1 VVSIW
6 SRVKK
11 YFSLRPEPKAEGADR
26 EAYIAEQELI
36 DTPWATF
43 EVRGFEDDGRIKVEF
58 NWNSEFIRKIKDLGF
73 QAETEEDSVQLFFY
87 ASQMKPTELSVGD
100 DPVQSEEHPQL
111 SSQQN
116 VLRT

>member
-1 VVSIW
+1 VVSW
-6 SRVKK
+6 LKRLFGGKAAPVKVT
-11 YFSLRPEPKAEGADR
+11 ER
-26 EAYIAEQELI
+26 EAYIAEQEQI

-43 EVRGFEDDGRIKVEF
+43 EVRGFEEDGRIKVEF
-58 NWNSEFIRKIKDLGF
+58 NWNSAFIQKIKDLGF

-87 ASQMKPTELSVGD
+87 ASQMKPTELSSGD
-100 DPVQSEEHPQL
+100 DPVQSNEHPQL

>member
-1 VVSIW
+1 VVSW
-6 SRVKK
+6 LKRL
-11 YFSLRPEPKAEGADR
+11 FGGGKAEPVKVTDR
-26 EAYIAEQELI
+26 EAYITEQEGI

-58 NWNSEFIRKIKDLGF
+58 NWNSAFIQKIKDLGF

-87 ASQMKPTELSVGD
+87 ASQMKPTQLAMGD

>member
-1 VVSIW
+1 VVSW
-6 SRVKK
+6 LKRL
-11 YFSLRPEPKAEGADR
+11 FGGGKATVTKTER
-26 EAYIAEQELI
+26 ESYIAEQEATE
-36 DTPWATF
+36 DPWATF

-58 NWNSEFIRKIKDLGF
+58 NWNDAFIQKIKDLGF

-87 ASQMKPTELSVGD
+87 ASQMKPTELSGGD
-100 DPVQSEEHPQL
+100 DPVQSAEHPQL